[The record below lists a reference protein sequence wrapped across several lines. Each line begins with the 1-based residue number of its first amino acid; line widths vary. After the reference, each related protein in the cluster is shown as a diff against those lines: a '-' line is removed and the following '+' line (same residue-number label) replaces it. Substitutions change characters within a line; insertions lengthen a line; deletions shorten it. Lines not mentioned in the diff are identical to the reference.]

1 MGKKVE
7 EITQLQQRDKQLRTK
22 IIIFKIRRPFGYLRL
37 KRTLKIKTERAE
49 GRRLVKK

>member
-22 IIIFKIRRPFGYLRL
+22 IIIFKIRRPFCTYG
-37 KRTLKIKTERAE
+37 I
-49 GRRLVKK
+49 